1 MFFKKNKKDE
11 SIAASKN
18 WYEDRYQTVVVQRN
32 FLVILILISTVGII
46 ISTLGIIEVTSSKK
60 IEPFVIEIEEKT
72 GITNVIRPFLRE
84 RISQEEAL
92 KRYFLFQYVQAREG
106 YNPSTY
112 KDDYY
117 KKVRLLSNQA
127 SYTSFREKLRS
138 GEIDDIQSSIR
149 SRGSRRDIEVLSI
162 NDRSN
167 LNLQKGKDKN
177 VVMTYLVNFK
187 ATTTVSRG
195 KTLTRRYS
203 AIIDFQFEDLE
214 NTLAELS
221 INPLGFQVTRYA
233 VNPDTYYETEDV
245 LSTVPSEPAV
255 GQ

>member
-1 MFFKKNKKDE
+1 MFFRKNKKDE

-32 FLVILILISTVGII
+32 FLVILIMICTVGII
-46 ISTLGIIEVTSSKK
+46 VSTLGIIEVTSSKK

-84 RISQEEAL
+84 KINQEEAL
-92 KRYFLFQYVQAREG
+92 KRYFLFRYVEARES
-106 YNPSTY
+106 YHQSTY

-117 KKVRLLSNQA
+117 KTVRLLSNQS
-127 SYTSFREKLRS
+127 SYTAFRERLRS
-138 GEIDDIQSSIR
+138 GEIDDVQSSIR

-167 LNLQKGKDKN
+167 LNAKKGKGQLE
-177 VVMTYLVNFK
+177 VMTYLVNFK
-187 ATTTVSRG
+187 ATTTISRG
-195 KTLTRRYS
+195 KSVTRRYS
-203 AIIDFQFEDLE
+203 AIIDFQFKDLE

-221 INPLGFQVTRYA
+221 VNPLGFQVTRYA
-233 VNPDTYYETEDV
+233 VNPDTYYETEEV
-245 LSTVPSEPAV
+245 VGTTPA
-255 GQ
+255 GALEEQ